1 MKRQVTG
8 ALLATGIALAISAAT
23 GMPAAAQ
30 GGATSPNASCVGLL
44 SDAEAHLFPHG
55 FIGQEV
61 SGAATSAPGVV
72 GEFGKTVAKNH
83 AGTIEG
89 CIVG

>member
-1 MKRQVTG
+1 MRRVTFLVVLVG
-8 ALLATGIALAISAAT
+8 ALFAPIGGAS
-23 GMPAAAQ
+23 AAQ
-30 GGATSPNASCVGLL
+30 GVTNPNASCVGVL

-55 FIGQEV
+55 FVGQEV

-72 GEFGKTVAKNH
+72 GEFSATVAKNH

>member
-1 MKRQVTG
+1 MRRDTFLVVVLVG
-8 ALLATGIALAISAAT
+8 ALFAPIGGAS
-23 GMPAAAQ
+23 AAQ
-30 GGATSPNASCVGLL
+30 GVTNPNASCVGVL

-55 FIGQEV
+55 FVGQEV

-72 GEFGKTVAKNH
+72 GEFSSTVAKSH

>member
-8 ALLATGIALAISAAT
+8 APLATGIALAISAAT
-23 GMPAAAQ
+23 VMPAAAQ
-30 GGATSPNASCVGLL
+30 GMTSPNASCVGVL

-55 FIGQEV
+55 FVGQEV

-72 GEFGKTVAKNH
+72 GEFSETVAKNH